1 MSQPL
6 WLDPDELH
14 ASAVEM
20 DRVAA
25 ETAQMVADLK
35 AAFAREGAC
44 WGGDKPGNAFAEG
57 YLPSTEQNMAGFEDL
72 VNSARAISAGLR
84 AAADTFTEA
93 DRAGGTQLRDAAA
106 AWPGPVGSIPVAA
119 VPAARTFALDAADRA
134 APADPQPRVPG
145 RPAATP
151 VGDPE
156 PRATNDA
163 RPAAA
168 GGTDQPQPVPSGPE
182 SVRSGSD
189 SARKQSEPPQA
200 GPTDPNSGARLP
212 ESREDP
218 LEQPPTLPL
227 PWASASGVSAL
238 RSIDAGL
245 TTAPGSSKSVA
256 ARAEASRAATGTPWS
271 STAPGSPRPGSAA
284 PPENPIPPRTLPP
297 RTADRPPAQ
306 AKPAADS
313 RRTLP
318 PREQVAARPRR
329 ETGDAAMEILRDMA
343 LRHDLEIVGFETAG
357 IAEHTAQEIADAVDT
372 VVTAYPVILRG
383 LEVAGGGPPSR
394 VENRNEAVAD
404 PMATSSLSPQPWIV
418 LSDAAAADPGV
429 LGGNGPAGHAAA
441 VREVLRQRPMYAT
454 VLLELGHALDLTG
467 GLRARAQAQRA
478 LITEYLR
485 ISGAQGEHLGRIVSG
500 YKSWRAELGDY
511 CFAEGAFRP
520 GRALAA
526 GFAAVELDS
535 AAAPAPA
542 RTLHRLLVA
551 LAHTALPGHDD
562 Q

>member
-6 WLDPDELH
+6 WLDPGELH
-14 ASAVEM
+14 ASAAEL
-20 DRVAA
+20 DQVAA
-25 ETAQMVADLK
+25 ETAQMVAELK
-35 AAFAREGAC
+35 EAFAREGEC

-57 YLPSTEQNMAGFEDL
+57 YLPSTEQSMAGFEDL
-72 VNSARAISAGLR
+72 VNSARAMSAGLR

-106 AWPGPVGSIPVAA
+106 AWSGPVGSVPVAA
-119 VPAARTFALDAADRA
+119 APAARASAPDTADRA
-134 APADPQPRVPG
+134 APADRQPLVSG
-145 RPAATP
+145 RSTGNSSA
-151 VGDPE
+151 GDPE
-156 PRATNDA
+156 SRATNDA
-163 RPAAA
+163 EPAAA
-168 GGTDQPQPVPSGPE
+168 GGTEQPQPVRSGPE
-182 SVRSGSD
+182 PVRTGPD
-189 SARKQSEPPQA
+189 PARGQSEPPQA
-200 GPTDPNSGARLP
+200 GSAEPSSGKRVP
-212 ESREDP
+212 EDP
-218 LEQPPTLPL
+218 LEQPPTLAL
-227 PWASASGVSAL
+227 PWASAPGVSAL

-245 TTAPGSSKSVA
+245 TTAPESSKPVA

-271 STAPGSPRPGSAA
+271 STAPSSPRPGSAA
-284 PPENPIPPRTLPP
+284 PQENQIPPRTVPP
-297 RTADRPPAQ
+297 RTADRPPTQ
-306 AKPAADS
+306 AKPDADS
-313 RRTLP
+313 RRNPP
-318 PREQVAARPRR
+318 PRARVAARPRR

-383 LEVAGGGPPSR
+383 LEVAEGGPPSR

-404 PMATSSLSPQPWIV
+404 PAATSSLSPQPWIV

-441 VREVLRQRPMYAT
+441 VREVLRQRPMYVT

-467 GLRARAQAQRA
+467 GLCARAQAQRA

-485 ISGAQGEHLGRIVSG
+485 ISGAQGERLGRIVSG
-500 YKSWRAELGDY
+500 YKSWRAELGGY
-511 CFAEGAFRP
+511 CFDDGAFSP

-526 GFAAVELDS
+526 GFAAVEVDS
-535 AAAPAPA
+535 AAAPASA

-551 LAHTALPGHDD
+551 LAHAALPDLDD
-562 Q
+562 R